1 MASIL
6 SAAAKSVSTGF
17 RLLTSACVSTPPTEA
32 ASAPRFR
39 RFGGSLVQ
47 TLVQTAKPLA
57 ATSDRF
63 PLGTLVPRPPKPKV
77 AGSTPAGDTFL
88 SPAERNSCV
97 LVDGRQR
104 GL

>member
-17 RLLTSACVSTPPTEA
+17 VALTSAGVSTPPTAA

-39 RFGGSLVQ
+39 RFLGWLVQ
-47 TLVQTAKPLA
+47 AVVQAPESVA

-63 PLGTLVPRPPKPKV
+63 PLGTLCCWLCKPEV
-77 AGSTPAGDTFL
+77 AGSIPVVST
-88 SPAERNSCV
+88 R
-97 LVDGRQR
+97 
-104 GL
+104 